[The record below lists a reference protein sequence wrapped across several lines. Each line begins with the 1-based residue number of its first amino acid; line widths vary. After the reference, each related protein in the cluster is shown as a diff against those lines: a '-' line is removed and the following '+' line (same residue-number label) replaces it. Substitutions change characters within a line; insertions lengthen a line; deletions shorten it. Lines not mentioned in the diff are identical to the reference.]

1 MARTQKEREFAAQRA
16 EAEARIKAAREAR
29 TLTRTEIAD
38 AYTRQ
43 AEFKKQTQ
51 EVARKI
57 REEQQRRVEEEL
69 MFKKLKL
76 ERVAASR
83 SALQKHVDEKQAELQ
98 VVGEELLRR
107 DGKSEAMLSSALQR
121 ADEMREAL
129 QRADESGSDIKQMWL
144 EALGRGASEE
154 STRGEHASSG
164 LIEELQAHRQRALQK
179 SLRDR
184 ADRVKELNAQRMRL
198 SAQRKEKAAQA
209 QRLQEIKAK
218 GPEYLME
225 LELGNAPGMEFMH
238 ANTRLAS
245 GRDSD
250 NDSES
255 SDDEPLSTITQRLQR
270 AIPGTQERVAQ
281 LRAQR
286 ARETRPPLCAEDI
299 LPGRILD
306 KKGEAYQVVTAL
318 LQELVVVVHGM
329 CHVNVPP
336 LALCQQEKKWHE
348 AHGAHCSAALPPPP
362 HTHLDGGRGPGSD
375 SWR

>member
-121 ADEMREAL
+121 ADEGSAL
-129 QRADESGSDIKQMWL
+129 
-144 EALGRGASEE
+144 
-154 STRGEHASSG
+154 
-164 LIEELQAHRQRALQK
+164 
-179 SLRDR
+179 
-184 ADRVKELNAQRMRL
+184 
-198 SAQRKEKAAQA
+198 
-209 QRLQEIKAK
+209 
-218 GPEYLME
+218 
-225 LELGNAPGMEFMH
+225 
-238 ANTRLAS
+238 
-245 GRDSD
+245 
-250 NDSES
+250 
-255 SDDEPLSTITQRLQR
+255 
-270 AIPGTQERVAQ
+270 
-281 LRAQR
+281 
-286 ARETRPPLCAEDI
+286 
-299 LPGRILD
+299 
-306 KKGEAYQVVTAL
+306 
-318 LQELVVVVHGM
+318 
-329 CHVNVPP
+329 
-336 LALCQQEKKWHE
+336 
-348 AHGAHCSAALPPPP
+348 
-362 HTHLDGGRGPGSD
+362 THPTTLHI
-375 SWR
+375 